1 MQTHRLAHWL
11 ISRLSKGDKKK
22 VRKLLYHSLRTNMAA
37 GEGFEPSHTE
47 SESAVLPLH
56 NPAKRKCYYTWF
68 CGFVKPYFSNLSQKI
83 NP

>member
-37 GEGFEPSHTE
+37 GEGFELWAVCKMLYNAVQN
-47 SESAVLPLH
+47 SEKH
-56 NPAKRKCYYTWF
+56 RENCR
-68 CGFVKPYFSNLSQKI
+68 
-83 NP
+83 